1 MRNANPQPIEPEIVS
16 YPAETRRGGQRRRAW
31 DATRAS
37 NGRKTRIGEA
47 LGGSQQRHT
56 RASSS
61 PAGFTSG
68 PDNRVGAGDNRRIV
82 GIVITYSWRPE
93 GELFPI
99 KEGKNYIGAGAVSSE
114 PDHRI
119 CDIQIATDPKMSAEH
134 ALILC
139 RHGHFDIVD
148 QKSSNGTFL
157 DGELV
162 PLQGT
167 LLPEKA
173 EIRTGATVWT
183 FLRIEPSETASIT
196 TTPSTEETPQQ
207 QDEGSGRPSR
217 VR

>member
-1 MRNANPQPIEPEIVS
+1 MRNANAQPKEPANR
-16 YPAETRRGGQRRRAW
+16 PAERHEERARRRAW
-31 DATRAS
+31 LGTQAS

-47 LGGSQQRHT
+47 LGGSQQRQT
-56 RASSS
+56 RASTS

-68 PDNRVGAGDNRRIV
+68 SDNRVGAADNRRIV
-82 GIVITYSWRPE
+82 GVVITYSWRPE

-99 KEGKNYIGAGAVSSE
+99 REGKNYIGAGALSSE
-114 PDHRI
+114 PDHRH
-119 CDIQIATDPKMSAEH
+119 CDIRIETDPKMSAEH

-139 RHGHFDIVD
+139 RQGHFDVID

-167 LLPEKA
+167 TLPPKA

-183 FLRIEPSETASIT
+183 FLRIEPSEIASMT
-196 TTPSTEETPQQ
+196 STDSTKRPDPDGETDDTQP
-207 QDEGSGRPSR
+207 P